1 MAVLWLGIAHP
12 TCDVTVSIWDLY
24 SVHPWPNIPS
34 RTNYCGKA
42 EATTCPPRACWW
54 AVHSAYSERWKSA
67 GSRAVIWAVTADAWG
82 HKCAHRSKQ
91 KGVFWGDIYPLR
103 ANEAVRGAQRE
114 TGSGSETWFFT
125 KRQILQYSQRIHA
138 YNKAMIIARNDVS
151 SQKVAENGQ
160 IHSITDQTHP
170 DFTRLADVKAKIL
183 CG

>member
-1 MAVLWLGIAHP
+1 MAVLWVGIAHP

-67 GSRAVIWAVTADAWG
+67 GSRAVIWG

-91 KGVFWGDIYPLR
+91 KDVFWGDIYPLR

-114 TGSGSETWFFT
+114 TASGSETWFFT
-125 KRQILQYSQRIHA
+125 KRQILQYLQGSHA
-138 YNKAMIIARNDVS
+138 YNKAMVIARNYVS
-151 SQKVAENGQ
+151 SQKVAENRQ
-160 IHSITDQTHP
+160 LHSITDQIHP